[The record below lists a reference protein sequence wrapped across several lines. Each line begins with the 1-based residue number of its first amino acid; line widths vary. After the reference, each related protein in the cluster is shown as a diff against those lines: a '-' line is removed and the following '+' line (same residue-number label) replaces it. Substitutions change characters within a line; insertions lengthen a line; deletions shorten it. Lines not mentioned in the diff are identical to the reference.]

1 MKGKQMKKLYS
12 LIDKI
17 YRKENLMKA
26 FKHVKRNNGAPGID
40 GETVLDFKANETE
53 NINLLHE
60 QLKTNTYKPS
70 PVKRIEISKE
80 DGGIR
85 NLGMPTV
92 RDKVVQQ
99 AIVNII
105 EPHFDRTF
113 HPSSYGYRRG
123 HSQQQAVAKA
133 EQFMNRYGLTEVVDM
148 DLSKCFDTLNH
159 ELIIESVSELISDG
173 RVLDLIRLSLKS
185 GVIIGKEFIDTTVG
199 SSQGGVFSPLL
210 SNIYLNKFDQKMK
223 SKGIRIVRYAD
234 DILIFAKDK
243 QTAGNYL
250 SYAKEVLEKELKLKV
265 NEDKTHLTNID
276 EGVAFLGFIIKGNYL
291 HIQPKRIQRFK
302 DKIRQKTKR
311 NAGRSLESI
320 IKELNPVIRGWI
332 NYYRVANIKKLLQDI
347 MAWIRRR
354 LRMIKMKQ
362 WKTYKK
368 MHKEMRKLNIKG
380 NGMKMDVC
388 RWKNSTTQMVHLI
401 LPNRYFDEI
410 GLIDL
415 CKYEVGLLSNY
426 Y

>member
-1 MKGKQMKKLYS
+1 MKKLYS

-17 YRKENLMKA
+17 YRKENLKNA
-26 FKHVKRNNGAPGID
+26 FKHVRRNNGAPGID

-70 PVKRIEISKE
+70 PVKRVEIRKD

-105 EPHFDRTF
+105 EPHFDKTF

-133 EQFMNRYGLTEVVDM
+133 ERFMNRYDLTEVVDM

-173 RVLDLIRLSLKS
+173 RVLDLIRLFLES
-185 GVIIGKEFIDTTVG
+185 GVMIENEFVETTIG

-250 SYAKEVLEKELKLKV
+250 SYATEVLEKELKLKV
-265 NEDKTHLTNID
+265 NEEKTHLTNIN
-276 EGVAFLGFIIKGNYL
+276 EGVAFLGFIIKGKYL
-291 HIQPKRIQRFK
+291 YVQSKRVQRFK
-302 DKIRQKTKR
+302 DKIRQITKR
-311 NAGRSLESI
+311 NAGRSLESV
-320 IKELNPVIRGWI
+320 IKELNPVLRGWI
-332 NYYRVANIKKLLQDI
+332 NYFKVANIKKLLRYMMQ
-347 MAWIRRR
+347 WIRRR

-388 RWKNSTTQMVHLI
+388 RWKNSATQMIHLI
-401 LPNRYFDEI
+401 LPNKYFDEK

-415 CKYEVGLLSNY
+415 YKYEVGLLSNY

>member
-1 MKGKQMKKLYS
+1 MKKLYS

-17 YRKENLMKA
+17 YRKENL
-26 FKHVKRNNGAPGID
+26 
-40 GETVLDFKANETE
+40 
-53 NINLLHE
+53 
-60 QLKTNTYKPS
+60 
-70 PVKRIEISKE
+70 
-80 DGGIR
+80 
-85 NLGMPTV
+85 
-92 RDKVVQQ
+92 
-99 AIVNII
+99 
-105 EPHFDRTF
+105 
-113 HPSSYGYRRG
+113 
-123 HSQQQAVAKA
+123 
-133 EQFMNRYGLTEVVDM
+133 
-148 DLSKCFDTLNH
+148 
-159 ELIIESVSELISDG
+159 
-173 RVLDLIRLSLKS
+173 
-185 GVIIGKEFIDTTVG
+185 
-199 SSQGGVFSPLL
+199 
-210 SNIYLNKFDQKMK
+210 MK

-250 SYAKEVLEKELKLKV
+250 SYATEILEKELKLKV

-276 EGVAFLGFIIKGNYL
+276 EGVAFIGFIIKDNYL
-291 HIQPKRIQRFK
+291 LIQPKRIQRFK
-302 DKIRQKTKR
+302 DKIHQITKR
-311 NAGRSLESI
+311 NAGRSLESV

-332 NYYRVANIKKLLQDI
+332 NYFKVANIKKLLRYMMQ
-347 MAWIRRR
+347 WIRRR

-388 RWKNSTTQMVHLI
+388 RWKNSTTQMIHLI
-401 LPNRYFDEI
+401 LPNKYFDEK